1 MPYEVT
7 ATREVTHRLDG
18 RSINKWSRG
27 PFDSLQDAMLAVAAL
42 GEEMNRE
49 MGHPFRARVVHG
61 SPAGDANILRE
72 KREIRIVN
80 LDTGRRVQPSQRQRR
95 WANQHTWPS
104 DRASWIWPRARE
116 ETEV

>member
-1 MPYEVT
+1 MSYEVT
-7 ATREVTHRLDG
+7 GTRSVTHKVDG
-18 RSINKWSRG
+18 TSTNEWSRG
-27 PFDSLQDAMLAVAAL
+27 PFDSLQDAMLAVVAL

-49 MGHPFRARVVHG
+49 MGHPFRARLVRG

-80 LDTGRRVQPSQRQRR
+80 LDTGRRVQPSERQRR
-95 WANQHTWPS
+95 WANQHCGPS
-104 DRASWIWPRARE
+104 SRVSWIWPGAE